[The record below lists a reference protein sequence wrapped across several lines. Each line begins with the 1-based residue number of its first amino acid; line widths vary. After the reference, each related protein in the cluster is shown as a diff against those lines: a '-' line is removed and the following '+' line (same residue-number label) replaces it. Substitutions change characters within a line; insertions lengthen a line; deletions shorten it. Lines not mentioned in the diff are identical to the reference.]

1 MHGFQP
7 VDSSQLTEALPS
19 GCLLKPNY
27 VLTGWSKET
36 VDCKFLLTDPK
47 FPKSVLTQWFLESL
61 YREVLVFW
69 CFKSVRCVELC
80 LLMYF
85 QYWAFVASD
94 KAWALQNTLTHIQT
108 PKTYIHFTLMFTIT
122 SSRYLRT
129 IQDKNRHQQK
139 LIDTNRH
146 QQTVPG
152 NPKCCSRMRGASC
165 WHQMAFAGVCWCL
178 LVSDGVFQC
187 PMVSGDLRRV
197 SEELLK
203 GYLCAVYGLV

>member
-1 MHGFQP
+1 MCDAH
-7 VDSSQLTEALPS
+7 SA
-19 GCLLKPNY
+19 
-27 VLTGWSKET
+27 TGWSKET
-36 VDCKFLLTDPK
+36 VDCNSLLTDPK
-47 FPKSVLTQWFLESL
+47 LSKSVITQWFLESL

-108 PKTYIHFTLMFTIT
+108 PKPYIHFTLMFTFT

>member
-1 MHGFQP
+1 MAPTHLGKRRQNLNSL
-7 VDSSQLTEALPS
+7 DSLTS
-19 GCLLKPNY
+19 KTNF
-27 VLTGWSKET
+27 VTNTGWSKET

-47 FPKSVLTQWFLESL
+47 FPKSVITQWFLKSL

-69 CFKSVRCVELC
+69 CFKSVRCVEFC

-85 QYWAFVASD
+85 QYRAFVAPD

-122 SSRYLRT
+122 SSRYLGT
-129 IQDKNRHQQK
+129 IQDNNRHQQK

-152 NPKCCSRMRGASC
+152 NPKGCSRMRGTSC

-178 LVSDGVFQC
+178 LVSDGVCLC
-187 PMVSGDLRRV
+187 PMVSGDVKRV
-197 SEELLK
+197 SEEFLK
-203 GYLCAVYGLV
+203 VYLSAVYGRV

>member
-1 MHGFQP
+1 MHICGRL
-7 VDSSQLTEALPS
+7 DSSRTAAQPRGMSRWGPRSVGGFLRAN
-19 GCLLKPNY
+19 LLCAY
-27 VLTGWSKET
+27 SLCHSFSLITFFYFTGWSKET

-47 FPKSVLTQWFLESL
+47 FSKSVITQWFLESL

-69 CFKSVRCVELC
+69 CFKSVRCVEFC

-85 QYWAFVASD
+85 QCRAFVAPD

-122 SSRYLRT
+122 SSR
-129 IQDKNRHQQK
+129 HQQQ

-152 NPKCCSRMRGASC
+152 NPKGCSRMRGASC
-165 WHQMAFAGVCWCL
+165 WHQMAFAGVPWGL
-178 LVSDGVFQC
+178 MVPDGVC
-187 PMVSGDLRRV
+187 
-197 SEELLK
+197 
-203 GYLCAVYGLV
+203 

>member
-1 MHGFQP
+1 MNIVLSPP
-7 VDSSQLTEALPS
+7 V
-19 GCLLKPNY
+19 N
-27 VLTGWSKET
+27 TGWSKET
-36 VDCKFLLTDPK
+36 VDCKFLLTNPK
-47 FPKSVLTQWFLESL
+47 IPKSVITQWFLKSL

-69 CFKSVRCVELC
+69 CFKSVRCVEFC

-85 QYWAFVASD
+85 QCRAFVAPD

-122 SSRYLRT
+122 SSRYLGT
-129 IQDKNRHQQK
+129 IQDNNRHQQK

-152 NPKCCSRMRGASC
+152 NPKGCSRMRGASC

-178 LVSDGVFQC
+178 LVSDGVF
-187 PMVSGDLRRV
+187 
-197 SEELLK
+197 
-203 GYLCAVYGLV
+203 